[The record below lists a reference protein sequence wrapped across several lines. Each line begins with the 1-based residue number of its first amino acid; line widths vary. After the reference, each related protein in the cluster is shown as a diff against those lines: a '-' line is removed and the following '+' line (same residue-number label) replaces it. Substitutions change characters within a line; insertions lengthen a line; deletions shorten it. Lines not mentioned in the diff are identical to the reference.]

1 MLEEERVVEFLDVGF
16 LLGKINSYTFE
27 SFFFFFLLHLIE
39 IYWEIFTQDLS
50 IPDLI
55 NELFS
60 QAR

>member
-27 SFFFFFLLHLIE
+27 SFFFLLHLIE